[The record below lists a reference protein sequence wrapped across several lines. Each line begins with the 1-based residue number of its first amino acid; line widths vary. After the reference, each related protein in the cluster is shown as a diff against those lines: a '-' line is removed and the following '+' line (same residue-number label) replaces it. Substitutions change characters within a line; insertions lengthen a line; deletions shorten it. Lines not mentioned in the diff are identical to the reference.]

1 MLHVFEWI
9 NKAAFATPVNNF
21 GNAGR
26 GILRADGV
34 INVDFGLQKNV
45 LLKEGWKL
53 ELQAQAFNVFNHMD
67 LGAPTTTLTSASFG
81 KITGISHGPRQF
93 QFGLR
98 FTY

>member
-1 MLHVFEWI
+1 MDQQGG
-9 NKAAFATPVNNF
+9 FANPINNF

-53 ELQAQAFNVFNHMD
+53 ELQAQAFNVFNHID
-67 LGAPTTTLTSASFG
+67 G
-81 KITGISHGPRQF
+81 
-93 QFGLR
+93 
-98 FTY
+98 